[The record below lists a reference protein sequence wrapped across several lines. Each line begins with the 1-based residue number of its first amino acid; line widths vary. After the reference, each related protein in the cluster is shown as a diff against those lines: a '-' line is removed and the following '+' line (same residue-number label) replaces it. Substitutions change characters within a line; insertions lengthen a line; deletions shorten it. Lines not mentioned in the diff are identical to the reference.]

1 MADHLYIFLMFSP
14 KPVLANHIDFLIE
27 TQTKESI
34 VLSVHTTPTIGFSH
48 KHAEDFTKFHQAN
61 PSKPLLATECCSC
74 LSQRGEDY
82 DTCDKPR
89 PSR

>member
-1 MADHLYIFLMFSP
+1 M
-14 KPVLANHIDFLIE
+14 
-27 TQTKESI
+27 
-34 VLSVHTTPTIGFSH
+34 SVHTTPTIGFSH